1 MNHNKLYYRE
11 LFDRK
16 SDTGFVYHT
25 KNEHY
30 MWNYIFYISY
40 LRDKEVTEYN
50 GIETH
55 IHEKL
60 KNLD

>member
-1 MNHNKLYYRE
+1 
-11 LFDRK
+11 
-16 SDTGFVYHT
+16 
-25 KNEHY
+25 

-40 LRDKEVTEYN
+40 LKDKEVTEYN
-50 GIETH
+50 GIESY